1 MPRTIALSE
10 LTGNWRG
17 SGTLFT
23 PWRTPAET
31 EYDSTAF
38 ISQVARYILKVEY
51 TWEADGAQQDG
62 LMLVSE
68 IKKDGSFSSAW
79 VDSWH
84 QSETFLLSKGT
95 RGPGGDI
102 TLFGTYPAPPDPD
115 WGWKTIIRPV
125 GADSLDIL
133 MYNVTP
139 QGDEEL
145 ATRNTYRRG

>member
-1 MPRTIALSE
+1 
-10 LTGNWRG
+10 
-17 SGTLFT
+17 
-23 PWRTPAET
+23 
-31 EYDSTAF
+31 
-38 ISQVARYILKVEY
+38 
-51 TWEADGAQQDG
+51 
-62 LMLVSE
+62 MLVSE

-115 WGWKTIIRPV
+115 WGWKTIIRPI
-125 GADSLDIL
+125 GEDSLDIL